1 MFLFVSLWQI
11 FYLTKNDP
19 TITNSANIFKSLVTI
34 LKDEKFYA
42 NLVSTLKIVSLGVG
56 CSALVGVTTGIIMDL
71 SARFRYTFN
80 PILELFRNIP
90 SITLFPILLV
100 VYGIG
105 DMSRIFVIF
114 WTATL
119 PIILST
125 IYGLRTIDKS
135 LIEAGQ
141 ENGANT
147 LQIMRYIKLPLAMP
161 EILNGVKIAIGS
173 GFVAVVVAEMLGA
186 SSGLGYM
193 VMWSTNAFKYSETYA
208 YIIIIALTGA
218 VFNYIMSAI
227 INQYERKLL

>member
-1 MFLFVSLWQI
+1 MFILLWQI
-11 FYLTKNDP
+11 FHITKNDP
-19 TITNSANIFKSLVTI
+19 TITDSADILKSLMTI
-34 LKDEKFYA
+34 LKDKGFYT

-56 CSALVGVTTGIIMDL
+56 FGAFVGVTIGVIMDL
-71 SARFRYTFN
+71 FTPFRYTFN
-80 PILELFRNIP
+80 PIIELFRNIP

-100 VYGIG
+100 IYGIG
-105 DMSRIFVIF
+105 DVSRIFVIF
-114 WTATL
+114 WTATP

-125 IYGLRTIDKS
+125 IYGLRTIDNC

-147 LQIMRYIKLPLAMP
+147 FQIMRYIKLPLAMP

-227 INQYERKLL
+227 INKYERKLL

>member
-1 MFLFVSLWQI
+1 M
-11 FYLTKNDP
+11 
-19 TITNSANIFKSLVTI
+19 TI
-34 LKDEKFYA
+34 LKDKGFYT

-56 CSALVGVTTGIIMDL
+56 FGAFVGVTIGVIMDL
-71 SARFRYTFN
+71 FTPFRYTFN
-80 PILELFRNIP
+80 PIIELFRNIP

-100 VYGIG
+100 IYGIG
-105 DMSRIFVIF
+105 DVSRIFVIF
-114 WTATL
+114 WTATP

-125 IYGLRTIDKS
+125 IYGLRTIDNC

-147 LQIMRYIKLPLAMP
+147 FQIMRYIKLPLAMP

-227 INQYERKLL
+227 INKYERKLL